1 MLYICATPI
10 GNLEDITL
18 RVLRVLKE
26 VDLIIAEDTRQ
37 TKKILS
43 YYQIANKLVS
53 LHKYNEHAKSDYLIS
68 LLEKGKE
75 LALVSDA
82 GMPGISDPGVEL
94 IQKVIAAKLPFTV
107 LPGASAVTTAVVQS
121 GLLTGPFY
129 FYGFLS
135 RKQKQVNQALTELA
149 SITCPLIFYEAPH
162 RLLATLKALEQNLG
176 NRKCAVSRELT
187 KMFEETRRGYL
198 SDMID
203 YYSYNQPR
211 GEFVI
216 TVAGYAEKAGEQ
228 RNLDDIDIQQQLMEL
243 ISRGMTKKEAVK
255 EVAKQLGVSRN
266 EIYQLALDLPVKQ
279 KE

>member
-94 IQKVIAAKLPFTV
+94 IQKVIAAQLPFTV

-228 RNLDDIDIQQQLMEL
+228 RNLDDIHIQQQLMEL